1 MVQGHLHDVLY
12 FKKSLRDHVLDHGV
26 FVEAASHAVRRV
38 AILAVDFIES
48 ERPHRVYHDDIGTD
62 HQQAME
68 GRMGIETCIQQVYQ
82 VGPLQLLSEFL
93 AVRKE
98 IHLSLQLGREKV
110 ELLKADASFPKNRFF
125 PRRLLSKGSKA
136 KVGCGC
142 KDLLD
147 RLFCL
152 HLRPMLLSGSELCWT
167 SQAFLTYTKIIEIA
181 GNILVLYFMQSRVR
195 RKGSGWYMF

>member
-48 ERPHRVYHDDIGTD
+48 ERPQRVYHDDIGTD

-125 PRRLLSKGSKA
+125 HVDFFQRGQRLRWVVGA
-136 KVGCGC
+136 KIY
-142 KDLLD
+142 
-147 RLFCL
+147 
-152 HLRPMLLSGSELCWT
+152 WT
-167 SQAFLTYTKIIEIA
+167 DCFACICDPCY
-181 GNILVLYFMQSRVR
+181 
-195 RKGSGWYMF
+195 